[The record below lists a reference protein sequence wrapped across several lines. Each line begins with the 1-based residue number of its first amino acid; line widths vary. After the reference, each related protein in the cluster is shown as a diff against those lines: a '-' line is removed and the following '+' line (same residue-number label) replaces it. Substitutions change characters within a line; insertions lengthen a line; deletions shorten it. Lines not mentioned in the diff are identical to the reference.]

1 MASIVEVAQVTDGAP
16 GKLAAPAPV
25 AREMPEWSDKEKA
38 KIRRV
43 FDECDTDRSG
53 TVSFAEI
60 TRGLAKDKELAR
72 ILGIPKE
79 AATASG
85 VEDLKAI
92 FVGLDVDASGE
103 LDFDEFGLFFAER
116 VEILRYLP
124 GADDD
129 DKFCVMTESAAHLS
143 PALAASFESE
153 LAAVEPKVD
162 GLAAAMLAQLP
173 AAVKH
178 FLEVMNDS
186 E

>member
-25 AREMPEWSDKEKA
+25 ARAMPEWSDKEKA

-92 FVGLDVDASGE
+92 FEAAKAQGMPERASK
-103 LDFDEFGLFFAER
+103 R
-116 VEILRYLP
+116 QRR
-124 GADDD
+124 
-129 DKFCVMTESAAHLS
+129 
-143 PALAASFESE
+143 
-153 LAAVEPKVD
+153 
-162 GLAAAMLAQLP
+162 
-173 AAVKH
+173 
-178 FLEVMNDS
+178 
-186 E
+186 